1 MKKSLRHIVPVI
13 VTIGILVSIGWYLLI
28 YDRNF
33 TRDVLLGQ
41 ARFFDTNGNA
51 AIASWLYDLAY
62 TTSGNDEDVAIEL
75 ASQYK
80 DDGNYTKAE
89 VTLTNAIADGATT
102 DLYIALC
109 KTYVEQDKLLDA
121 VNLLNNISD
130 PVIKSELDAL
140 RPNAPVADPE
150 PGFYSQYIPIAVS
163 SNQGTLYCNFEGEYP
178 STKDG
183 AYVEPMTLSAGET
196 TIYAI
201 SVADNG
207 LVSPVTILAYT
218 VGGVIEPAVFTDAN
232 MEAAV
237 RNALKLDADYEI
249 YTNDLWE
256 LTKFTVPENVTSYDD
271 LKLLPYVKELTIQNA
286 RFDNLS
292 YLSSLSK
299 LESVD
304 LSGSRFP
311 SQDLAVLASLPALQ
325 TLNLS
330 NCGLSTVA
338 DLAGAKTL
346 KALDL
351 SNNTVRNMDALTS
364 ITTLTELN
372 LQHNAVTGLNALS
385 SLTALTKLDI
395 SYNSVVDLSPLA
407 GCTELTWLDAKNN
420 SIAKLSAV
428 DQLPVLKYLSL
439 SYNNLTDITL
449 LKACTSLTE
458 LYISNNTLMSVTAL
472 NNLANLE
479 VLDFAH
485 NDVYEVPIW
494 SNGGNLR
501 IIDGSYNNIESV
513 DTLWN
518 MNSLTYIYMDY
529 NKITSVTNLA
539 KCPNLVMVN
548 VYGNEIS
555 QVDALNERDII
566 VNWDPT

>member
-1 MKKSLRHIVPVI
+1 MKKNLRRIVPLI
-13 VTIGILVSIGWYLLI
+13 VTICILVSIGWYLLI

-33 TRDVLLGQ
+33 TRDILLNQ
-41 ARFFDTNGNA
+41 ARMFDTNGNA

-80 DDGNYTKAE
+80 GDGNFTKAE

-121 VNLLNNISD
+121 VHLLENIGDS
-130 PVIKSELDAL
+130 VIKSELDAL
-140 RPNAPVADPE
+140 RPQAPVADPE
-150 PGFYSQYIPIAVS
+150 PGFYSQYIPITVS
-163 SNQGTLYCNFEGEYP
+163 SNHGTLYCNFYGEYP
-178 STKDG
+178 SIWDG
-183 AYVEPMTLSAGET
+183 PYVEPQTLSAGET

-207 LVSPVTILAYT
+207 LVSPVTILTYT
-218 VGGVIEPAVFTDAN
+218 VNGVIEPAVFTDAN

-237 RNALKLDADYEI
+237 RNVLNLDEDYEI
-249 YTNDLWE
+249 YTDDLWNIS
-256 LTKFTVPENVTSYDD
+256 KFTVPENVTGYED

-286 RFDNLS
+286 RFDSLS
-292 YLSSLSK
+292 CLSSLSK
-299 LESVD
+299 LESLD

-311 SQDLAVLASLPALQ
+311 SQDLAVLGSLPTLQ
-325 TLNLS
+325 TLKLS

-346 KALDL
+346 SVLDL
-351 SNNTVRNMDALTS
+351 SNNTVRNMDALSS
-364 ITTLTELN
+364 ITTLTQLN
-372 LQHNAVTGLNALS
+372 LQHNAVTSLSALS

-407 GCTELTWLDAKNN
+407 SCTELTWLDAGNN
-420 SIAKLSAV
+420 SISTISAV
-428 DQLPVLKYLSL
+428 DTLPLLKYLSL
-439 SYNNLTDITL
+439 SHNDLTDITPL
-449 LKACTSLTE
+449 NNCKNLTE
-458 LYISNNTLMSVTAL
+458 LYISNNRIISVTPL
-472 NNLANLE
+472 NHMSALE

-485 NDVYEVPIW
+485 NDVYEIPYW
-494 SNGGNLR
+494 EGGGNLR
-501 IIDGSYNNIESV
+501 IIDGSYNNIESI

-518 MNSLTYIYMDY
+518 MNNLTYIYMDY
-529 NKITSVTNLA
+529 NKITNVGNLA
-539 KCPNLVMVN
+539 NCPNLVMVN
-548 VYGNEIS
+548 VYGNDIIS
-555 QVDALNERDII
+555 VNMLTERDII